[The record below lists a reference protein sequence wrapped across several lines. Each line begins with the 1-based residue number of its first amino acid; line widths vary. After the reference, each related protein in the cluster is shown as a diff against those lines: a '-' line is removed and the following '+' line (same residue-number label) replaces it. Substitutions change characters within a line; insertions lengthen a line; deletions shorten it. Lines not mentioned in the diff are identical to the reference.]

1 MTHDNTIIMEMV
13 RSSLFAFY
21 ITAGIYC
28 LIINKKKLTYKYLLS
43 TILFIWGLELFK
55 DAVSQQFGWFT
66 EIRVRDIYL
75 LSDLLV
81 IPLCAMFV
89 LTMLYKKYIT
99 PKIFLQHVLP
109 FIICPIIYATTG
121 FRFIYFI
128 GLAFPVAY
136 GIIVI
141 PKIFRGIKRYE
152 LAIVN
157 NYSYQ
162 ENINVRWLRTVV
174 ILLALTL
181 VFCIYTY
188 TNVSCL
194 LFYLYYA
201 YCALTWIYIIFM
213 TERLERPKWSP
224 EAVIVPADTAALK
237 EEALEKITTMTAPVS
252 AGWNMKLQNCFEKE
266 ELFLNQNLTMQDV
279 AIKIG
284 TNRTYLSIYLNKK
297 LHTTFYDYVNSYRLK
312 YAENMLTS
320 CNDKII
326 DISQKS
332 GFNNLSTFTSYFK
345 KKNGC
350 TPKEFRNRYRANN
363 Y

>member
-43 TILFIWGLELFK
+43 AILFVWGLELFR
-55 DAVSQQFGWFT
+55 DALSQQYGWFT

-81 IPLCAMFV
+81 IPLCALFV

-99 PKIFLQHVLP
+99 LKIFLWHVLP
-109 FIICPIIYATTG
+109 FLIWPIIYATIG
-121 FRFIYFI
+121 LRFVFFC
-128 GLAFPVAY
+128 GLAFPIAY

-141 PKIFRGIKRYE
+141 PKIFRGIKKYE

-162 ENINVRWLRTVV
+162 ENINVKWLRTVV

-181 VFCIYTY
+181 VFCIFTY

-194 LFYLYYA
+194 LFYLYCA
-201 YCALTWIYIIFM
+201 YCALMWIYIIYM

-224 EAVIVPADTAALK
+224 EAVFVPSEASLK
-237 EEALEKITTMTAPVS
+237 EEAQKMITKMTATVS
-252 AGWNMKLQNCFEKE
+252 AGWNMNLQNCFEKE
-266 ELFLNQNLTMQDV
+266 GLFLNQNLTMQDV
-279 AIKIG
+279 AMRIG

-312 YAENMLTS
+312 YAEDMLTN
-320 CNDKII
+320 CNDKIVE
-326 DISQKS
+326 ISQKS

-350 TPKEFRNRYRANN
+350 TPKEFRNRYRTNN
-363 Y
+363 S